1 MGSGTQRFRLA
12 IGGWRLAE
20 SQLAATRSIGA
31 DHAQT
36 CDGLMSGKNETP
48 RTTSNK
54 QPATA
59 PLAKTRAA
67 SAGFSVAEL
76 ITVVAIIA
84 ILAAVALPVARF
96 GIRRQK
102 EVELHG
108 RLRKITD
115 AIDRY
120 QELMTLGQMPQQQQ
134 QGGMPGQAPPPRP
147 AQMQA
152 LGSDG
157 YPKTL
162 DELLKGVKMSD
173 GKTIRL
179 LRERDLIDP
188 MTGRNEWIVL
198 STTDDPDTSMTN
210 GDNVFE
216 VHSTSTSLA
225 LDGKTHYNE
234 W

>member
-1 MGSGTQRFRLA
+1 MTKER
-12 IGGWRLAE
+12 
-20 SQLAATRSIGA
+20 
-31 DHAQT
+31 
-36 CDGLMSGKNETP
+36 
-48 RTTSNK
+48 
-54 QPATA
+54 
-59 PLAKTRAA
+59 
-67 SAGFSVAEL
+67 GFTLAEL
-76 ITVVAIIA
+76 ITVIAIIG
-84 ILAAVALPVARF
+84 ILAAVALPVAKF
-96 GIRRQK
+96 GMRRQK
-102 EVELHG
+102 EIELRD

-120 QELMTLGQMPQQQQ
+120 HDVMTMGI
-134 QGGMPGQAPPPRP
+134 QGGAIRP

-162 DELLKGVKMSD
+162 EELLEGVKLSD
-173 GKTIRL
+173 GRTLRL

-188 MTGRNEWIVL
+188 MTGRKEWTTL
-198 STTDDPDTSMTN
+198 STTDDPDTTMTN

-216 VHSTSTSLA
+216 VHSTSTALA